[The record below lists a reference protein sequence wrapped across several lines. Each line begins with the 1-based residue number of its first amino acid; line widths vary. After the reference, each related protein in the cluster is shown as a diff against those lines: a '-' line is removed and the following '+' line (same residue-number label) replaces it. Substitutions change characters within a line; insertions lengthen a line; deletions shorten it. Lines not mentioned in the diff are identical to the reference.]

1 MDFFSYPHLPVLEV
15 FQNINLSGSLRGVL
29 KPSVPVAII
38 GKPVLSRASLEDL
51 IPGFRPGE
59 FILQLTH
66 DAASLCERSV
76 YLRWG
81 LLFLMAMARAFFV
94 PIMMTSRF

>member
-1 MDFFSYPHLPVLEV
+1 
-15 FQNINLSGSLRGVL
+15 
-29 KPSVPVAII
+29 
-38 GKPVLSRASLEDL
+38 
-51 IPGFRPGE
+51 
-59 FILQLTH
+59 
-66 DAASLCERSV
+66 V